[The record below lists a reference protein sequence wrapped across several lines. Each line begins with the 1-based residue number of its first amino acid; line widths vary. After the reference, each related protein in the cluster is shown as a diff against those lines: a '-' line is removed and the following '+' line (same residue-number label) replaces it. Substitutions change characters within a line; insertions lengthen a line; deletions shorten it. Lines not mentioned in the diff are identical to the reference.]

1 MISNGIIAFPLAG
14 LILGLALAVLH
25 EMAGVVFGLRRL
37 VLQFLRLLL
46 PLLLLLPLVALIIL
60 VNALGYAA
68 SALSGGVCA
77 LVRESGTSSS

>member
-1 MISNGIIAFPLAG
+1 LLVISNGIIAFPLTG

-37 VLQFLRLLL
+37 VLQFLRL
-46 PLLLLLPLVALIIL
+46 LLLLLPLVALIIL

>member
-1 MISNGIIAFPLAG
+1 
-14 LILGLALAVLH
+14 
-25 EMAGVVFGLRRL
+25 MAGVVFGLRRL
-37 VLQFLRLLL
+37 VLQFLRL
-46 PLLLLLPLVALIIL
+46 LLLLLPLVALIIL

>member
-1 MISNGIIAFPLAG
+1 MISNGIIAFPLTG

-46 PLLLLLPLVALIIL
+46 PLLLPLVALIIL

>member
-1 MISNGIIAFPLAG
+1 MISNGIIAFPLTG

-46 PLLLLLPLVALIIL
+46 PLLLLPLVALIIL

>member
-46 PLLLLLPLVALIIL
+46 PLLLLPLVALIIL

-68 SALSGGVCA
+68 SALSGGVCE